1 MALETSDAPVN
12 QHSSREW
19 GGPGFMSPPASPTTH
34 PGLCGHSP
42 LSPQD
47 LRVPSDHSRVVF
59 PCLQESPQRWHF
71 SGSRLHELPHPEKSE
86 TDPRELESWF
96 SKSTTLICSD
106 WFSLG
111 ISQQN
116 PSLYLRYYWLFKQM
130 WKYKLI
136 QVCKYNNRIVHWG
149 EWLLSELGECS
160 RTLWS
165 SPFIQGLLLYLD
177 WCHLFSC

>member
-1 MALETSDAPVN
+1 MYNTLLPHPLPLLKRYDLWPWRHPMHLWINTAVES
-12 QHSSREW
+12 E

-34 PGLCGHSP
+34 PGLCSHST

-59 PCLQESPQRWHF
+59 PCLQDSPQRWHF
-71 SGSRLHELPHPEKSE
+71 SGSRLHELPHPEKLE

-106 WFSLG
+106 WFLLG

-136 QVCKYNNRIVHWG
+136 
-149 EWLLSELGECS
+149 
-160 RTLWS
+160 
-165 SPFIQGLLLYLD
+165 
-177 WCHLFSC
+177 